1 MPSTRHPGRPPANLE
16 LGTMTNAERQRWYRI
31 RRTRQQR
38 DMAALLMDLWE
49 QQPVGWRE
57 EHEYRHRD
65 VLALAYRLAAQ
76 PKD

>member
-1 MPSTRHPGRPPANLE
+1 MPRAPRPGRPPADPD
-16 LGTMTNAERQRWYRI
+16 LGAMSNAERQHWYRI

-49 QQPVGWRE
+49 RQPAGWRE
-57 EHEYRHRD
+57 EHGYRHRD
-65 VLALAYRLAAQ
+65 VLALAHRLAAQ